1 MLVYN
6 PSARWKK
13 LINCPFRGM
22 LVTLEDSGRRPAK
35 STRGDRTH
43 RPSNEPP
50 LKPWSAFDFRDYR
63 ILWLSSVG
71 GLVTMQMRL
80 LVTAVWLYEETG
92 SGLQL
97 GLLGVVQLAVQLPA
111 ILFGGALADQWDRK
125 KLIAFTQSFSFVFIG
140 LLTGL
145 VAFDRLEP
153 WHVYVV
159 TAILGVT
166 SVLGGPARS
175 AITANIVPR
184 SHLMHAVTSNT
195 ATFQIGAIAAPL
207 AFSAVITTLGTTWVF
222 ALAAV
227 FALPSSILPLLIR
240 VGSESS
246 ERGVRNGTM
255 IQRIWEG
262 VVYVRSHP
270 ILPGLYVMD
279 IGVTIVSFYR
289 QILPLIADKLFRAG
303 PGAVG
308 VLTAANSFGGVAGT
322 FAVLFLARYRAK
334 GMLVLYATM
343 VYAVLLIAFGF
354 STWLWLGTVIIVG
367 LGATDAIGMTTR
379 QTTVQ
384 LTTPDHMRGRA
395 VSAHSVSAMSANNL
409 GTFEVGF
416 MSEQIGADN
425 TMVLGGVVSVVVVI
439 AVWWLVRGIREYR
452 YP

>member
-1 MLVYN
+1 MSIEN
-6 PSARWKK
+6 T
-13 LINCPFRGM
+13 G
-22 LVTLEDSGRRPAK
+22 GRPER
-35 STRGDRTH
+35 DQRTSP
-43 RPSNEPP
+43 RPSPREQAQ
-50 LKPWSAFDFRDYR
+50 LRPWSAFAFRDYR
-63 ILWLSSVG
+63 VLWLSSVA
-71 GLVTMQMRL
+71 GLITMQMRM
-80 LVTAVWLYEETG
+80 LVTVVWLYDVTG

-125 KLIAFTQSFSFVFIG
+125 KLIAVTQSFSFIFIG
-140 LLTGL
+140 LMTVL
-145 VAFDRLEP
+145 VMFDRLEP
-153 WHVYVV
+153 WHVYAV

-195 ATFQIGAIAAPL
+195 ATFQVGAIAAPL
-207 AFSAVITTLGTTWVF
+207 MFAVIIETLGTTAAF
-222 ALAAV
+222 AVSAI
-227 FALPSSILPLLIR
+227 FALPASALPLLIR
-240 VGSESS
+240 AKLERPERDESEGS
-246 ERGVRNGTM
+246 M
-255 IQRIWEG
+255 LHRIWEG

-270 ILPGLYVMD
+270 ILPGLYIMD

-289 QILPLIADKLFRAG
+289 QIFPLIADRMFRSGAA
-303 PGAVG
+303 AVG
-308 VLTAANSFGGVAGT
+308 IMTAANSFGGVAGT
-322 FAVLFLARYRAK
+322 FAVLFMAKYRAK
-334 GMLVLYATM
+334 GMIVLYATL
-343 VYAVLLIAFGF
+343 VYAILLIAFGL
-354 STWLWLGTVIIVG
+354 SPYLWLGSIILIG

-416 MSEQIGADN
+416 MSEQIGANN
-425 TMVLGGVVSVVVVI
+425 TMILGGVISVVVVI
-439 AVWWLVRGIREYR
+439 AVWRLMRGIREYR